1 MTKEALS
8 LKLHM
13 RVADV
18 LGMAILRGDYPTG
31 TVLPSEMQL
40 CEDLGISRTALREA
54 LRGLIAKGLL
64 ESRPKRGTLVR
75 DQIHWNHLDP
85 DLLRWR
91 IETTDT
97 STYLEKMFALRRSTE
112 PEAAAL
118 AARHALPENRA
129 QLAADF
135 QAMVDAGDDDAAWV
149 EADLAF
155 HRTIY
160 LATQNEF
167 FWPIGEM
174 LAVSLRQMFSIAAQ
188 GSHRARA
195 IAEHGDL
202 CSAIVE
208 GKPDLAR
215 AASLTMLGNAVS
227 DIQRVRT
234 EGR

>member
-1 MTKEALS
+1 
-8 LKLHM
+8 M
-13 RVADV
+13 RW
-18 LGMAILRGDYPTG
+18 
-31 TVLPSEMQL
+31 S
-40 CEDLGISRTALREA
+40 
-54 LRGLIAKGLL
+54 K
-64 ESRPKRGTLVR
+64 
-75 DQIHWNHLDP
+75 
-85 DLLRWR
+85 
-91 IETTDT
+91 
-97 STYLEKMFALRRSTE
+97 
-112 PEAAAL
+112 
-118 AARHALPENRA
+118 NRA

>member
-91 IETTDT
+91 I
-97 STYLEKMFALRRSTE
+97 
-112 PEAAAL
+112 
-118 AARHALPENRA
+118 
-129 QLAADF
+129 
-135 QAMVDAGDDDAAWV
+135 
-149 EADLAF
+149 
-155 HRTIY
+155 
-160 LATQNEF
+160 
-167 FWPIGEM
+167 
-174 LAVSLRQMFSIAAQ
+174 
-188 GSHRARA
+188 
-195 IAEHGDL
+195 
-202 CSAIVE
+202 
-208 GKPDLAR
+208 
-215 AASLTMLGNAVS
+215 
-227 DIQRVRT
+227 
-234 EGR
+234 